1 MKKNPD
7 ILQEK
12 IRSLETRLK
21 DREAL
26 LKKYR
31 KTLDDSNSRIK
42 KIAQEMRDSLSLIR
56 DIHKNLLPV
65 KLPHIPGFEF
75 SYKFLPA
82 EAGVSGDFFNVV
94 KIENSMKFGVLLSS
108 CNSYAV
114 TSLFLSS
121 FLRNFQH
128 LKKYKKAKDFVSF
141 VSQKVA
147 GSLKKK
153 EKIDL
158 FYGIISLSSFKM
170 DYCLAG
176 DIFVGHK
183 AWGEEF
189 EVLPSSAGSLY
200 ERDKL
205 KGGQLSLHP
214 KDVLLFCSPGV
225 ASRANQKGESFG
237 KNHIIQS
244 AAQNPSAGVL
254 EIRQNVLFACDEFG
268 KKQALTRDCS
278 VLALKAKDRILR
290 VIKP

>member
-1 MKKNPD
+1 MKNPD
-7 ILQEK
+7 ILK
-12 IRSLETRLK
+12 KKVRSLKSRLK
-21 DREAL
+21 NREEL
-26 LKKYR
+26 LKKYQ
-31 KTLDDSNSRIK
+31 KTLNESNIRIK
-42 KIAQEMRDSLSLIR
+42 KISQEMKDSLSLIR

-82 EAGVSGDFFNVV
+82 ESGVSGDFFNVV

-108 CNSYAV
+108 CNSYALA
-114 TSLFLSS
+114 SLFLSS

-141 VSQKVA
+141 VSQKA
-147 GSLKKK
+147 EGSFKKE

-183 AWGEEF
+183 AEGEEF
-189 EVLPSSAGSLY
+189 KALPSSAVSLY
-200 ERDKL
+200 EKDKL
-205 KGGQLSLHP
+205 KGGQISLHP

-225 ASRANQKGESFG
+225 AERANQKGENFG
-237 KNHIIQS
+237 KSHIIQS
-244 AAQNPSAGVL
+244 AGQNPSAGVL

-268 KKQALTRDCS
+268 KNQALTKDCS

-290 VIKP
+290 VIEPS